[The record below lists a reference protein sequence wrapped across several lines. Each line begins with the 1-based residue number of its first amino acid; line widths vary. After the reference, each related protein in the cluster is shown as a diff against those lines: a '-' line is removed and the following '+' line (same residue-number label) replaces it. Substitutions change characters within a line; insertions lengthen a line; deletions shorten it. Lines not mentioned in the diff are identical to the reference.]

1 MAKLTRGPCI
11 QCGEM
16 VPVRRNGAA
25 REHRNAKTKRT
36 CAGSGFIVKNHGAG
50 GAVKWDAD
58 LEAGLRIEFTKN
70 PRTAIAAFAKVTGI
84 KRGAVKARAKAL
96 GLLSSTSSA
105 GNGRVSKTAPGRTAA
120 AEPQERHSAGEAS
133 DGHVGASLQ
142 HAKCAKCK
150 TRASWDPTDT
160 PEAQVALGFTKG
172 FTEDGMPICP
182 HCRGRVPMVS
192 LEATDAVSAV
202 KQVLAAIAS
211 EQPALFGDLFNV
223 DGAYRVLTDKLTE
236 IEALQEDYDDKRA
249 VAQKAKK
256 TLDTANR
263 QLLVISREFEQRRK
277 QHVASQRQRR
287 DVVETKADAICSFER
302 HVGKPCPLCRGVS
315 RSLAIA
321 NLAASPKAYR
331 DLESEAHRAAAAK
344 ANSIE
349 PARLT
354 DLAPVKVAAALQIA
368 GLYGIPPSVI
378 TPWSDADRLA
388 VLAWVEGD
396 QAGDPPAQIGTPH
409 VAAPAGTEAQAC
421 ATCGAVL
428 LNLREGGVAYRDH
441 ALVGMH
447 CPGLIPAAPT
457 AEAATV
463 PA

>member
-1 MAKLTRGPCI
+1 MARRSGVKGKSRFETLGARTRRSTRKAAAPTKASVQAFTWSRDSDDVLRARFQTNPRLAI
-11 QCGEM
+11 AT
-16 VPVRRNGAA
+16 VA
-25 REHRNAKTKRT
+25 RE
-36 CAGSGFIVKNHGAG
+36 F
-50 GAVKWDAD
+50 
-58 LEAGLRIEFTKN
+58 
-70 PRTAIAAFAKVTGI
+70 GI
-84 KRGAVKARAKAL
+84 KRGLVKARAKAL

-120 AEPQERHSAGEAS
+120 AEPQERHSAGEAP

-142 HAKCAKCK
+142 HAKCAKCR
-150 TRASWDPTDT
+150 TRASWDPNDT

-172 FTEDGMPICP
+172 FTDEGMPICP

-202 KQVLAAIAS
+202 KQVLAAIAT

-236 IEALQEDYDDKRA
+236 IEALQEDYDDQRA

-256 TLDTANR
+256 ALDTANR

-277 QHVASQRQRR
+277 QHVASQRQRQ
-287 DVVETKADAICSFER
+287 DVVETKLDAICSFER
-302 HVGKPCPLCRGVS
+302 NVGKSCPLCRGVS

-331 DLESEAHRAAAAK
+331 DLQSDAHQAAALK

-354 DLAPVKVAAALQIA
+354 NLAPVKVAAALQIG

-388 VLAWVEGD
+388 VLAWVESD
-396 QAGDPPAQIGTPH
+396 QTAEPPTQIGTPH
-409 VAAPAGTEAQAC
+409 IAAPAGTDEQAC
-421 ATCGAVL
+421 TKCGAL
-428 LNLREGGVAYRDH
+428 LLDLREGGVAYRDH

-447 CPGLIPAAPT
+447 CPGLIPVTPS
-457 AEAATV
+457 AEAAT
-463 PA
+463 ARA